1 MANTILP
8 IAERNLTPAE
18 VDTLD
23 RRRRHGHVYLCIG
36 VQMLLISAFVLLWSG
51 QDATYS
57 PGWHRPMLFW
67 DIIVF
72 VGAITFTMRGI
83 AMRRGVNEFFSY

>member
-1 MANTILP
+1 MANHILP

-18 VDTLD
+18 VDILD
-23 RRRRHGHVYLCIG
+23 RRRRQGHIFLCIG
-36 VQMLLISAFVLLWSG
+36 VQMLLISAFVLLWAG

-72 VGAITFTMRGI
+72 VGAMIFISRAI
-83 AMRRGVNEFFSY
+83 VMRRGVNEFFSY